1 MRCVG
6 RGVCM
11 LIAAS
16 WGGADW
22 GQIITAVGTVAV
34 ALGVFLIGAQVRRS
48 QRAVRQA
55 RAAER
60 TSELVRRWESA
71 KLARSRELI
80 RMNGVAIHG
89 HGSPEAVVSLCQAV
103 KAARMAGSKDY
114 RAYARYVNYFE
125 QVGIT
130 CAGDG
135 AALLAVYQAMGRT
148 VEDAWETW
156 QYVLPYAWGPDTGVG
171 GSFRALAGQLR
182 RVRLEQQWA
191 IDRPDRRQR
200 RQDAFATGGLQ
211 SWMRQVRRD
220 RQASGLWEERPLI
233 APVVES

>member
-1 MRCVG
+1 
-6 RGVCM
+6 M
-11 LIAAS
+11 LTAAS
-16 WGGADW
+16 WGGANW
-22 GQIITAVGTVAV
+22 AQIIAAIGTVAV
-34 ALGVFLIGAQVRRS
+34 ALGVFFAGAQVRTSR
-48 QRAVRQA
+48 RAIRRA

-89 HGSPEAVVSLCQAV
+89 HGSPQSVVSLCQAV
-103 KAARMAGSKDY
+103 KAARTAGSKEY

-125 QVGIT
+125 EVGVS
-130 CAGDG
+130 CAGDR
-135 AALLAVYQAMGRT
+135 AVLLAVYQAMGRT

-156 QYVLPYAWGPDTGVG
+156 QYVLPYAWGPDTNVG
-171 GSFRALAGQLR
+171 GSFRTVAGQLK

-191 IDRPDRRQR
+191 AHRPDRRQR

-211 SWMRQVRRD
+211 SWLHQVRQD
-220 RQASGLWEERPLI
+220 RRASGLWDERPLTV
-233 APVVES
+233 PFTDS

>member
-1 MRCVG
+1 
-6 RGVCM
+6 M
-11 LIAAS
+11 LMAAS

-22 GQIITAVGTVAV
+22 AQIITAVGTVAV
-34 ALGVFLIGAQVRRS
+34 ALGVFFVAAQVRTS

-89 HGSPEAVVSLCQAV
+89 HGSPQAMVSLCQAV
-103 KAARMAGSKDY
+103 RAARIAGSKEY

-125 QVGIT
+125 QVGIS
-130 CAGDG
+130 CAGDRAG
-135 AALLAVYQAMGRT
+135 LLAVYQAMGRT

-156 QYVLPYAWGPDTGVG
+156 QYVLPYAWGPGTNVG
-171 GSFRALAGQLR
+171 GSFRTLAGQLR
-182 RVRLEQQWA
+182 RVRLEHEWA
-191 IDRPDRRQR
+191 ADRPDRRQR

-211 SWMRQVRRD
+211 SWMRQVRSD
-220 RQASGLWEERPLI
+220 RRASGLWEECPSTV
-233 APVVES
+233 PVADS

>member
-1 MRCVG
+1 
-6 RGVCM
+6 M

-22 GQIITAVGTVAV
+22 GQILTAVGTVAV
-34 ALGVFLIGAQVRRS
+34 ALGVFVVGAQVRTS
-48 QRAVRQA
+48 QRAVRRA

-80 RMNGVAIHG
+80 RINGVAVHG
-89 HGSPEAVVSLCQAV
+89 HRSPQAVVSLCQAV
-103 KAARMAGSKDY
+103 KAARTTGSKDY

-130 CAGDG
+130 CAGDR
-135 AALLAVYQAMGRT
+135 ACLLAVYQAMGRT

-156 QYVLPYAWGPDTGVG
+156 QYVLPYAWGPDTNVG
-171 GSFRALAGQLR
+171 GSFRDLAGQLR

-191 IDRPDRRQR
+191 ADRPDRRQR

-211 SWMRQVRRD
+211 GWVRQVRRD
-220 RQASGLWEERPLI
+220 RQASGLWEERPSTV
-233 APVVES
+233 PVADS